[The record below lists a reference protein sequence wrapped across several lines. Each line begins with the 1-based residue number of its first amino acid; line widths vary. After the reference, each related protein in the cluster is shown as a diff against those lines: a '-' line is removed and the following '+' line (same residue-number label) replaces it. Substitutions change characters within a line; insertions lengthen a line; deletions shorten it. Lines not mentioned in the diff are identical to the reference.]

1 MSVYGCTLGL
11 CARTCGLYT
20 HESNL
25 GGSRMGAGAVRM
37 YRICFDGNR
46 GGSRGGLVSVQGLD
60 DLGTPATM
68 TGGWRS

>member
-37 YRICFDGNR
+37 YRKF
-46 GGSRGGLVSVQGLD
+46 VST
-60 DLGTPATM
+60 GTA
-68 TGGWRS
+68 GEVAVV